1 MITALEQ
8 AEIYLLREEEA
19 SYRAGLTYEDHQK
32 IFDEIIYF
40 DVASGDAR
48 PDTIKSYRSHLQQ
61 FLAWCEKE
69 DHAPARMG
77 KWDIKRYRKELLN
90 QGLAYGTVAL
100 KLTVLRR
107 FFQGLIERDYISDN
121 PALGVSPPRDR
132 APDDNIKY
140 LTAEEVE
147 RFLAQVRKSRGLR
160 GLRDR
165 AMIAMMLL
173 EGWRVV
179 EVARASVENINF
191 AEEEILTRGKG
202 KNAFI
207 YPRRDTLILLK
218 EYLATRGDDIEIDNL
233 GTPLFISHSN
243 LSFGKRMSRNG
254 IRKVINGYLKK
265 AQLKRPG
272 ISCHALRHTCGME
285 IMQQTGN
292 VKAVQLVL
300 RHEDVSTSG
309 KYAHLA
315 NKKTA
320 RYSERSQISI

>member
-1 MITALEQ
+1 MITALQQ
-8 AEIYLLREEEA
+8 AEMFLLREEEA
-19 SYRAGLTYEDHQK
+19 SYIAGLSYEDYLK
-32 IFDEIIYF
+32 IFEEIIYF

-48 PDTIKSYRSHLQQ
+48 PDTIKSYLSHMSQ
-61 FLAWCEKE
+61 FIDWCREE
-69 DHAPARMG
+69 DHDPARLG
-77 KWDIKRYRKELLN
+77 KWDIKRYRKHLLN

-140 LTAEEVE
+140 LTDEEVG
-147 RFLAQVRKSRGLR
+147 RFLARVREARGVR

-165 AMIAMMLL
+165 AMITMMLL

-191 AEEEILTRGKG
+191 AEGEILTRGKG

-207 YPRRDTLILLK
+207 YPRRDTLVLLK
-218 EYLATRGDDIEIDNL
+218 KYLSLRGDSIEIDKL

-243 LSFGKRMSRNG
+243 LSSGRRMSRNG
-254 IRKVINGYLKK
+254 IRKIVDGYLKK
-265 AQLKRPG
+265 AGLKRPG

-285 IMQQTGN
+285 IMRQTGN

-300 RHEDVSTSG
+300 RHEDISTSG

-320 RYSERSQISI
+320 RYSERSQLSL